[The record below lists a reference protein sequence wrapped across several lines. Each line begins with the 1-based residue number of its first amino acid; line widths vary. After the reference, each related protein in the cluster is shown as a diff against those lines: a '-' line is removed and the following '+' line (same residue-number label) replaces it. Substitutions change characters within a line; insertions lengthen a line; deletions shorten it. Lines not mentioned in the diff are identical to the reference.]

1 MIPEIYPRKLP
12 QAILFDWD
20 QTLVDNWRVIHKS
33 INITRKA
40 LGLSEL
46 SSDEYWSRP
55 HQSTRD
61 AGEDLFGKQFEEG
74 ERLFYASVEKV
85 HLLDL
90 KSLEGAD
97 AMIQYLKKRGIYLG
111 IVSNKTGYILRKE
124 VEHLGWQSHFHKVIG
139 SRDTEEDKPS
149 PIPVHTALEDSA
161 TQASHN
167 VWFVG
172 DSMID
177 VSCAR
182 ASGCVPV
189 VVGDGE
195 ASKQKNI
202 IHAKNCMGLANLI
215 KSL

>member
-97 AMIQYLKKRGIYLG
+97 PLSRHNKLAAIFIRQLSGTHSPTSSSPSPQSLPPPRKESTAMILKKGERCAMEKGPSQCRTLP
-111 IVSNKTGYILRKE
+111 R
-124 VEHLGWQSHFHKVIG
+124 F
-139 SRDTEEDKPS
+139 SRLP
-149 PIPVHTALEDSA
+149 DSA
-161 TQASHN
+161 
-167 VWFVG
+167 G
-172 DSMID
+172 
-177 VSCAR
+177 
-182 ASGCVPV
+182 
-189 VVGDGE
+189 
-195 ASKQKNI
+195 
-202 IHAKNCMGLANLI
+202 
-215 KSL
+215 